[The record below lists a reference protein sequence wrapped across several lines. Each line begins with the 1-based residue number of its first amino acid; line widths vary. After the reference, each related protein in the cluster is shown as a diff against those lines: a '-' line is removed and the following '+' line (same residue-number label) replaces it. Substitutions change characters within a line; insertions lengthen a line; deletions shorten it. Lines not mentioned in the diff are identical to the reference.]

1 MIRSFK
7 SITTATMLLVTTL
20 VFTGCEGEFDDLFGE
35 WSRPTGNVN
44 SGNEKPS
51 GNIAVTSIT
60 LNETTL
66 EKKLGDVAV
75 TLTATVKPDDATDK
89 TVTWTSEDPA
99 VASVSNGLV
108 SILGE
113 GTTIITAAAND
124 GSGVKATCTVTVKI
138 PGLLAGKFSVSATKQ
153 VRFSQGTL
161 QAKIAGYIT
170 TDPGHY
176 TYTASSWEFA
186 EHQWDYIGNAAGNNS
201 FAVGSKVDLFGWVG
215 ASASYNSY
223 GLCNNASSVLGSD
236 FANCYGNNDSESLK
250 YDWGTVAITNGGN
263 TPFIF
268 GWRTLSATE
277 WGYLFKT
284 RTASTVG
291 GTDDGRYAKA
301 KVNGVAGV
309 ILFPDSYT
317 HPDGV
322 TAPASVNTTNAA
334 YTANTS
340 DATAWGK
347 MEAAGCV
354 FLPAAGKRD
363 GTNVNTVG
371 NNGHYWSST
380 PTSNQKTLAGHLLFY
395 SNGMSFPDNNNLTSN
410 QAEFRL
416 NGRSVRLVYDVK

>member
-1 MIRSFK
+1 MKRIVK
-7 SITTATMLLVTTL
+7 STLSMAMWLLVSTIICGSAA
-20 VFTGCEGEFDDLFGE
+20 VFTSCGENTLEEILGTID
-35 WSRPTGNVN
+35 N
-44 SGNEKPS
+44 PS
-51 GNIAVTSIT
+51 GSTTVAVASIT
-60 LNETTL
+60 LNETSL

-75 TLTATVKPDDATDK
+75 TLTPTVKPDDATDK
-89 TVTWTSEDPA
+89 TVSWTSSDPN
-99 VASVSNGLV
+99 VATVANGKVSV
-108 SILGE
+108 IGE
-113 GTTIITAAAND
+113 GTAIITATAND
-124 GSGVKATCTVTVKI
+124 GSGVKATCTVTVNI
-138 PGLLAGKFSVSATKQ
+138 PGVLAGKFTINANGDQ
-153 VRFSQGTL
+153 VRFSQGNL
-161 QAKIAGYIT
+161 QAKIAGNIS
-170 TDPGHY
+170 TDPDHY
-176 TYTASSWEFA
+176 TYTASSWKLA

-201 FAVGSKVDLFGWVG
+201 FANNSTVDLFGWVG

-223 GLCNNASSVLGSD
+223 GLCTRNDASSIWGSD
-236 FANCYGNNDSESLK
+236 FAKFYGNNDSESLK

-291 GTDDGRYAKA
+291 GTDDGRYARA

-322 TAPASVNTTNAA
+322 TAPASVNTTNAS
-334 YTANTS
+334 YTANTY

-354 FLPAAGKRD
+354 FLPAAGKRN

-371 NNGHYWSST
+371 NDGYYWSST
-380 PTSNQKTLAGHLLFY
+380 PMPNNKTLAGHLLFY
-395 SNGMSFPDNNNLTSN
+395 SNGMSFPDNNNS
-410 QAEFRL
+410 ARYF
-416 NGRSVRLVYDVK
+416 GFSVRLVYDPK

>member
-1 MIRSFK
+1 MIRSLK
-7 SITTATMLLVTTL
+7 SITTAAMLLVTTL
-20 VFTGCEGEFDDLFGE
+20 VITGCEGEFDDLFGE

-51 GNIAVTSIT
+51 GNISVTSIM

-66 EKKLGDVAV
+66 TKKLGDVAV
-75 TLTATVKPDDATDK
+75 TLTATVKPDNATDK
-89 TVTWTSEDPA
+89 TITWTSENPA
-99 VASVSNGLV
+99 VASVNNGLV
-108 SILGE
+108 SILSE
-113 GTTIITAAAND
+113 GTTIITATAND
-124 GSGVKATCTVTVKI
+124 GSGVKATCTVTVSV
-138 PGLLAGKFSVSATKQ
+138 PGLLAGKFTINASGKQ
-153 VRFSQGTL
+153 VRFSQGNL
-161 QAKIAGYIT
+161 QAVIAGYLT
-170 TDPGHY
+170 TDNNDNY
-176 TYTASSWEFA
+176 AASSWNFA

-215 ASASYNSY
+215 VSASYNSY

-317 HPDGV
+317 HPDDV
-322 TAPASVNTTNAA
+322 TAPAGVNTIDAA
-334 YTANTS
+334 FAANTY

-354 FLPAAGKRD
+354 FLPAAGKRN

-395 SNGMSFPDNNNLTSN
+395 SNGMSFPDNNNSTR
-410 QAEFRL
+410 FY
-416 NGRSVRLVYDVK
+416 GFSVRLVYDVK

>member
-1 MIRSFK
+1 MIRSLRF
-7 SITTATMLLVTTL
+7 ITATAMLLVTTL

-60 LNETTL
+60 LDETSL

-113 GTTIITAAAND
+113 GTTIITATAND

-138 PGLLAGKFSVSATKQ
+138 PGLLAGKFTINASGDQ
-153 VRFSQGTL
+153 VRFSQGNL
-161 QAKIAGYIT
+161 QAVIAGYIT
-170 TDPGHY
+170 TDPDHY
-176 TYTASSWEFA
+176 TYTASSWKFA
-186 EHQWDYIGNAAGNNS
+186 EHQWDYIGGSGGNS
-201 FAVGSKVDLFGWVG
+201 TFAVGSTVDLFGWVG

-223 GLCNNASSVLGSD
+223 GLCTWNDASSILGSD
-236 FANCYGNNDSESLK
+236 FAKFYGNNDSESLK

-268 GWRTLSATE
+268 GWRTLTGTE

-301 KVNGVAGV
+301 TVIGVAGI

-317 HPDGV
+317 HPSDV
-322 TAPASVNTTNAA
+322 TAPISVNTTNAA
-334 YTANTS
+334 FTVNTYNA
-340 DATAWGK
+340 DAWSK

-354 FLPAAGKRD
+354 FLPAAGNRS
-363 GTNVNTVG
+363 GTSINT
-371 NNGHYWSST
+371 NNSYGQYWSST
-380 PTSNQKTLAGHLLFY
+380 PYADNYACQLNFSASSML
-395 SNGMSFPDNNNLTSN
+395 FPDDTATSRYYGN
-410 QAEFRL
+410 
-416 NGRSVRLVYDVK
+416 SVRLVYDVK

>member
-1 MIRSFK
+1 MIRSLK
-7 SITTATMLLVTTL
+7 SISTAAMLLVTTL

-51 GNIAVTSIT
+51 GNIAVTSIM
-60 LNETTL
+60 LDETTL

-75 TLTATVKPDDATDK
+75 TLTATVKPDNATDK
-89 TVTWTSEDPA
+89 TITWNSEDPA

-153 VRFSQGTL
+153 VRFSQGNL
-161 QAKIAGYIT
+161 QAVIAGYIT
-170 TDPGHY
+170 TDPNHY
-176 TYTASSWEFA
+176 TYTASSWKFA
-186 EHQWDYIGNAAGNNS
+186 EHQWDYIGGSGGNS
-201 FAVGSKVDLFGWVG
+201 TFAVGSTVDLFGWVG
-215 ASASYNSY
+215 TSATYNSY
-223 GLCNNASSVLGSD
+223 GLCTENSTTDTSDGSD
-236 FANCYGNNDSESLK
+236 FAKCYGNKNTDVLK
-250 YDWGTVAITNGGN
+250 NDWGTVAITNGGN

-291 GTDDGRYAKA
+291 GTDDGRYARA

-322 TAPASVNTTNAA
+322 AAPASVNTTNAA
-334 YTANTS
+334 YTANTY

-354 FLPAAGKRD
+354 FLPAAGKRN

-371 NNGHYWSST
+371 NDGYYWSST
-380 PTSNQKTLAGHLLFY
+380 PTSKTLAGHLLFY
-395 SNGMSFPDNNNLTSN
+395 SNGMSFPDNNNSTR
-410 QAEFRL
+410 FY
-416 NGRSVRLVYDVK
+416 GFSVRLVYDVK